1 MWEFIDK
8 IVYINL
14 DHREDRREIMKKFF
28 AEGQIPEDKIMR
40 FPAISS
46 NKGYIG
52 CLKSHTAVLEIAKN
66 NKWKNVLILEDDLQW
81 YNLDT
86 QYKVLEDLVTTKQ
99 WDVIQLVGW
108 YVKYDFPRIYETMNS
123 GAYLVNEH
131 YYDRLIANRRQSIKR
146 ITGFEVLY
154 KPFIQFTCDVYWN
167 KLAAIDNWYGLY
179 PCICRQVDIYS
190 DNSKI
195 TYKQSEVNGIYPGR
209 EEQNKIFVPIQ
220 NAQ

>member
-28 AEGQIPEDKIMR
+28 NEGQIPEDKIVR
-40 FPAISS
+40 FSAIKTY
-46 NKGYIG
+46 KGYVG
-52 CLKSHTAVLEIAKN
+52 CLKSHTAVLQMAKN

-81 YNLDT
+81 YNLDL
-86 QYKVLEDLVTTKQ
+86 QYKVLEDIVNTKQ

-108 YVKYDFPRIYETMNS
+108 YIKYDFPRIYETMNA

-131 YYDRLIANRRQSIKR
+131 YYDKLLANRYESIKK
-146 ITGFEVLY
+146 ITRFEMLY
-154 KPFIQFTCDVYWN
+154 KPYIQYTGDVYWN
-167 KLAAIDNWYGLY
+167 KLVATDNWYGLY

-195 TYKQSEVNGIYPGR
+195 TYKQSEVHGIYPGR
-209 EEQNKIFVPIQ
+209 EIQNKLFTAI
-220 NAQ
+220 